1 MNTTHIAQTA
11 VGIIQL
17 ISDGKHIY
25 TIAAN
30 AMDAVEA
37 MQDGSLKGTDKKAWV
52 LAYVKNI
59 VMSLAE
65 NWDYWEQLIS
75 TFIDK
80 LKTAYNAVKGLF
92 KL

>member
-11 VGIIQL
+11 IGIIQL
-17 ISDGKHIY
+17 INDGKHLY

-37 MQDGSLKGTDKKAWV
+37 MQDGSLKGNDKKAWV